1 MKTPARVL
9 RHPVHPMLVVFPVG
23 LWVFSFVCDIASD
36 AGRAESWRLA
46 ALYSM
51 AGGIIGALL
60 AAFPG
65 LADLLSL
72 PVSRARTTG
81 FRHLTLNLLISMAFT
96 VDFFMRISDRQL
108 FWGPFFISLGS
119 ILALGLSAWLGGS
132 MVYVHGVGV
141 SAVGMGEQTKS
152 ETPRG

>member
-9 RHPVHPMLVVFPVG
+9 RHPVHPMLIVFPMG

-51 AGGIIGALL
+51 GGGIIGALL

-65 LADLLSL
+65 LADLFSL
-72 PVSRARTTG
+72 PESRARTIG
-81 FRHLTLNLLISMAFT
+81 FWHLTLNLLVTLAFV
-96 VDFFMRISDRQL
+96 VDFFMRTADRQL
-108 FWGPFFISLGS
+108 FWGPFFVSLGA
-119 ILALGLSAWLGGS
+119 IAVLGLSAWLDGS

-141 SAVGMGEQTKS
+141 SASPEGKPTAAS
-152 ETPRG
+152 E